1 MSANPDPVGDEL
13 DAAPAGPPM
22 VWLISL
28 ADMSMLMMSFFIFLY
43 ALSSSSS
50 TGVTETLESVRERL
64 RHESSA
70 THQTMAPKT
79 AKEKALE
86 QVSMREQ
93 LILRERQVYED
104 ATAYFKGRGETTMQT
119 KLEGPTLTISMPTD
133 GMYTTADVTQL
144 TEAGKKR
151 ILAIKDFLA
160 KHPDQRVH
168 IKGFTDD
175 TPPPPQ
181 SRFKNN
187 WEVSSLQAVSAL
199 RFLLSQ
205 GVPANRLTSTGL
217 ADLEPLLPNTSDE
230 NRARNRRL
238 DFVLEVQV
246 EG

>member
-1 MSANPDPVGDEL
+1 MSANPDPVGEEL
-13 DAAPAGPPM
+13 DDPHAGPPI

-28 ADMSMLMMSFFIFLY
+28 ADMSMLLMSFFIFMFS
-43 ALSSSSS
+43 LS
-50 TGVTETLESVRERL
+50 TTDPAGVTETLESVRERL
-64 RHESSA
+64 RSESKS
-70 THQTMAPKT
+70 TPKT
-79 AKEKALE
+79 PAAQSLKEKVVE
-86 QVSMREQ
+86 QMNMREQ

-104 ATAYFKGRGETTMQT
+104 LTAFFRGRGETNMRT
-119 KLEGPTLTISMPTD
+119 KLDGPRLTISVPTA
-133 GMYTTADVTQL
+133 GMFSESDVTQL
-144 TEAGKKR
+144 TDLGKQR
-151 ILAIKDFLA
+151 ITTIKDFMA

-187 WEVSSLQAVSAL
+187 WEVSSLQAVAAL
-199 RFLLSQ
+199 RFLMSQ
-205 GVPANRLTSTGL
+205 GVPSNRLTSTGL